1 VVSTGRGRR
10 EWVIARGLCHY
21 RAFSFTDIPSA
32 RWDEALTH
40 KIRQWSPFQEYV
52 TYVVWK
58 NAQAQVWLWERKQ
71 QQQAFEQA
79 GIKQATSLPEAVLRA
94 RMEQDGVRLLQCLT
108 GVEGQVWQQGILI
121 ASRWWLN
128 QPNLLEWNN
137 FLRARGFA
145 IVETVPDIVELPLLA
160 QPWGRPR
167 GRFAG
172 TQLRQERLWIFVG
185 ATIFILLF
193 SWQLISVWKWQQSL
207 TEVQAR
213 IDALSTETTPILD
226 ARTQTLANKTTVERL
241 MGLNRYPSQLELMAQ
256 VAEKL
261 PRNGAKLVEW
271 FYQSGELRFTVESA
285 AIDPRFYVEAFQ
297 SVAIFHE
304 VKSETNNQPNQ
315 IVMSMKLK

>member
-1 VVSTGRGRR
+1 M
-10 EWVIARGLCHY
+10 CHY
-21 RAFSFTDIPSA
+21 RTFAFTDIPTA

-40 KIRQWSPFQEYV
+40 KIRQWSPFNEYV

-79 GIKQATSLPEAVLRA
+79 GIKHAVSLPEAVLRV
-94 RMEQDGVRLLQCLT
+94 RPDQDGVRLLQCLT

-128 QPNLLEWNN
+128 VPNLLEWNN

-145 IVETVPDIVELPLLA
+145 IVATVPEIVELPLLDK
-160 QPWGRPR
+160 PWGKPR

-172 TQLRQERLWIFVG
+172 TQLRQEKLWLLLG
-185 ATIFILLF
+185 ATLFILLF
-193 SWQLISVWKWQQSL
+193 GWQFISVWKWQQSL
-207 TEVQAR
+207 TEIQAK
-213 IDALSTETTPILD
+213 IDALSTQTTPILD
-226 ARTQTLANKTTVERL
+226 ARTQTLADKATAERL
-241 MGLNRYPSQLELMAQ
+241 IGLNRYPSQLELIAQ

-271 FYQSGELRFTVESA
+271 FYQAGELRFTVESS

-297 SVAIFHE
+297 SVTIFHD
-304 VKSETNNQPNQ
+304 VKSETNNNPNQ

>member
-1 VVSTGRGRR
+1 
-10 EWVIARGLCHY
+10 LCHY
-21 RAFSFTDIPSA
+21 RTFAFTDIPTA

-40 KIRQWSPFQEYV
+40 KIRQWSPFNEYV

-71 QQQAFEQA
+71 QQQAFEQV
-79 GIKQATSLPEAVLRA
+79 GIKHAVSLPEAVLRV
-94 RMEQDGVRLLQCLT
+94 RPDQDGVRLLQCLT
-108 GVEGQVWQQGILI
+108 GVEGQVWQQGVLI

-128 QPNLLEWNN
+128 VPNLLEWNN

-145 IVETVPDIVELPLLA
+145 IVATVPEIVELPLLDK
-160 QPWGRPR
+160 PWGKPR

-172 TQLRQERLWIFVG
+172 TQLRQEKLWLLLG
-185 ATIFILLF
+185 ATLFILLF
-193 SWQLISVWKWQQSL
+193 GWQFISVWKWQQSL
-207 TEVQAR
+207 TEIQAK
-213 IDALSTETTPILD
+213 IDALSTQTTPILD
-226 ARTQTLANKTTVERL
+226 ARTQTLADKATAERL
-241 MGLNRYPSQLELMAQ
+241 IGLNRYPSQLELIAQ

-271 FYQSGELRFTVESA
+271 FYQAGELRFTVESS

-297 SVAIFHE
+297 SVTIFHD
-304 VKSETNNQPNQ
+304 VKSETNNNPNQ